1 MLLILELPR
10 YNLMPSKKARA
21 NKTKMSDIARLAGVS
36 ESTVSRALSNSPLIN
51 LKTRE
56 RIQQLAREHHYAINR
71 QAQNLRLQT
80 SKTILV
86 VIPVDHS
93 PRQQISDPFF
103 MELLGAIADGLMDA
117 GFELL
122 LSRVHKDDWQSC
134 VASHNYATGL
144 IIIGQSLIHDSI
156 NEFAVH
162 NPLPCV
168 VWGGQLPN
176 QQYISVGCD
185 NRAGGYLATEHLFTQ
200 GRQTIVFL
208 GNPDIPEV
216 GLRYEGY
223 LEAHA
228 SAGKTAD
235 SARLVPCEF
244 DRQNAN
250 QAVIDLINSDI
261 DFDAIF
267 AASDVIAQE
276 ATRQLEAHGLLVP
289 KQVAVMGFD
298 DVMLSRH
305 MSPALT
311 TVSQSIYD
319 TGQHL
324 VANLLRQM
332 QGQRVHSES
341 HPPQLVIRAS
351 T

>member
-1 MLLILELPR
+1 MTLKK
-10 YNLMPSKKARA
+10 PSRA

-56 RIQQLAREHHYAINR
+56 RIQQLAREHHYSINR

-122 LSRVHKDDWQSC
+122 LSRAHKDDWRHC
-134 VASHNYATGL
+134 VTSHNYATGL

-168 VWGGQLPN
+168 VWGGELPG
-176 QQYISVGCD
+176 QQYISVGSD
-185 NRAGGYLATEHLFTQ
+185 NHAGGYAAAEHLLAQ
-200 GRQTIVFL
+200 GRKQVVFL
-208 GNPDIPEV
+208 GNPDIPEA

-223 LEAHA
+223 LAAHQ
-228 SAGKTAD
+228 SAGIRPD
-235 SARLVPCEF
+235 PARLVRCEF
-244 DRQNAN
+244 DRQSAEASIN
-250 QAVIDLINSDI
+250 QLLEAGTP
-261 DFDAIF
+261 FDGIF
-267 AASDVIAQE
+267 AASDILAQE
-276 ATRQLEAHGLLVP
+276 AIRQLEARGLSVP
-289 KQVAVMGFD
+289 SNVGVVGFD

-311 TVSQSIYD
+311 TVSQSIYE

-324 VANLLRQM
+324 VTNLLNQM
-332 QGQRVHSES
+332 QGHSVNSETY
-341 HPPQLVIRAS
+341 PPKLIIRAS
-351 T
+351 A